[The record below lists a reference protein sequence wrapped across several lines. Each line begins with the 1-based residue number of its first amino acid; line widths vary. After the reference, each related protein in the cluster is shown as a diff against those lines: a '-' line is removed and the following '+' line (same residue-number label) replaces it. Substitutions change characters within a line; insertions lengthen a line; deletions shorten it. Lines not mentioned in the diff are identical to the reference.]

1 MDQAVTVDRPT
12 RTRWTGTMPWCLAQ
26 RANDFGS
33 MPSRSAASVVVKVV
47 RNDVPWSPC
56 LVVARTTHV

>member
-1 MDQAVTVDRPT
+1 
-12 RTRWTGTMPWCLAQ
+12 MPWCLAQ